1 MRAIA
6 NKPTS
11 ELIRLVHQLRGTW
24 HGNVAMCRC
33 PAHNDRTPSLS
44 IRQGD
49 RAILVTCFAGC
60 RNEDV
65 LRAIASIAHI
75 PATNAAEIERVSG
88 HGGNPHWAIW
98 KEALPVQGTLAERY
112 LHDQRKLNKP
122 LNHLRFHP
130 RCPRGA
136 GEVAKFKPAL
146 IVAMHHGNRITAIQ
160 RLFLDPQSGKCT
172 AKIVLG
178 KSIGAAW
185 TNNLVG
191 DRIAIAEGFESAAA
205 YTQLHGIPAW
215 SAMGARRLPQIVFPP
230 QVRTVII
237 LRDND
242 PEGMAAEGKA
252 AEAYRAQG
260 RTVEFDPPPT
270 HVNDWA
276 DLL

>member
-6 NKPTS
+6 NKPTND
-11 ELIRLVHQLRGTW
+11 LIRLVHRLGGSW
-24 HGNVAMCRC
+24 HGNIAMCRC
-33 PAHNDRTPSLS
+33 PAHHDRTPSLS

-49 RAILVTCFAGC
+49 RAVLVTCFAGC
-60 RNEDV
+60 PNDDV
-65 LRAIASIAHI
+65 LRAIARISQI
-75 PATNAAEIERVSG
+75 PATNRGEIERVSEQR
-88 HGGNPHWAIW
+88 GNPHWAIW
-98 KEALPVQGTLAERY
+98 RAALPVQGTLAERY
-112 LHDQRKLNKP
+112 LCQRRKLTKP

-136 GEVAKFKPAL
+136 GAAAKFQPAL
-146 IVAMHHGNRITAIQ
+146 IVAMHHGNRLTAIQ
-160 RLFLDPQSGKCT
+160 RLFLDPQNGNCI

-178 KSIGAAW
+178 RSIGAAW
-185 TNNLVG
+185 TNNLVA

-215 SAMGARRLPQIVFPP
+215 SAMGARRLPQIALPP
-230 QVRTVII
+230 QVSTVII

-242 PEGMAAEGKA
+242 PEGEAAEGIA
-252 AEAYRAQG
+252 AAAYRAQG
-260 RTVEFDPPPT
+260 RAVEFDPPPT